1 MTKNITNN
9 RGTMDNKTL
18 LFTNPYSGMSARLTK
33 KEAQLYMQIK
43 NAEVNEDYETMQA
56 GLDKFSR
63 LNPSAYMTLL
73 D

>member
-1 MTKNITNN
+1 MTRNITNN

-43 NAEVNEDYETMQA
+43 NAEVNEDYETMQT
-56 GLDKFSR
+56 GLREFSR